1 MKPILIT
8 TTFGASLVIALALCP
23 IQSFTTIVV
32 TSNRPVLVTPKKNLV
47 NWQEELIQ
55 GIMKFESFKPSPYR
69 CPAGVL
75 TVGYGHTG
83 KHATESMT
91 RTRAEVVLRSEI
103 LEARQIV
110 LRNVKVK
117 LTEYQ
122 LAALTSFTFNC
133 GEGNLRLLV
142 NGTGRLNHGNYKSI
156 ETVMPLYVKA
166 DGKTLR
172 GLKHR
177 RVWELDLWKGIFTI

>member
-8 TTFGASLVIALALCP
+8 STLGASLVIALALCP
-23 IQSFTTIVV
+23 IQRFTC
-32 TSNRPVLVTPKKNLV
+32 SAALRNSPVLVTPKKNIV
-47 NWQEELIQ
+47 NWEEELIQ
-55 GIMKFESFKPSPYR
+55 GIMRFESFKSDPYR

-83 KHATESMT
+83 KYANQNMT
-91 RTRAEVVLRSEI
+91 RSRAEEVLRSEI
-103 LEARQIV
+103 RESRQIV

-133 GEGNLRLLV
+133 GEGNLLSLV
-142 NGTGRLNHGNYKSI
+142 NGRGRLNHGNYKSI

-172 GLKHR
+172 GLKHGR
-177 RVWELDLWKGIFTI
+177 GWEVELW